1 MGNNKNKTKP
11 IYSVFAKKLNHLNQ
25 KKITIKF
32 GFLNAIFIVSKRVQ
46 KHG

>member
-25 KKITIKF
+25 KNHDKMRFFKCYIYSKQAGIKT
-32 GFLNAIFIVSKRVQ
+32 
-46 KHG
+46 